1 MARLTV
7 LDSGDVARL
16 CAAFDLGPP
25 DSFAALDAGT
35 INSNFRVDTPRGR
48 FFLRVN
54 EGKEAREVE
63 TEARLVDTLEPLGV
77 PTPRPLRAKDGGWF
91 VPLGDP
97 PKWCSAFPWIQ
108 GRHLDRTELRP
119 ADARAA
125 GEALARLHL
134 AGAALAPEVRGRLG
148 PGSYPMPHLEARLEV
163 IYAAGRPDLEAARA
177 RLAAALAEVAAARDP
192 GLAAGPIHQDLFL
205 DNVLFDAERRLVALL
220 DFEQAVI
227 GPYAYDLAVTLL
239 AWTFGQDDFVAG
251 LPEGLVAG
259 YRAVRPLA
267 PQERAGFFSEARL
280 AAVRF
285 SITRITDVTL
295 RAGLGAA
302 PGKDY
307 RRYLRRLD
315 RLEARGERGFQ
326 ALIGD
331 G

>member
-7 LDSGDVARL
+7 LAPADVAQL

-25 DSFAALDAGT
+25 SAFQALDAGT
-35 INSNFRVDTPRGR
+35 VNSNFRVDTPRGR
-48 FFLRVN
+48 FFLRIN
-54 EGKEAREVE
+54 EGKESHDVE
-63 TEARLVDTLEPLGV
+63 TEACLVDALVPLGV
-77 PTPRPLRAKDGGWF
+77 PTPRPLRGKDGGWF

-108 GRHLDRTELRP
+108 GRHLGRAELVP

-134 AGAALAPEVRGRLG
+134 AGAALPPAVRDRLG
-148 PGSYPMPHLEARLEV
+148 PGSYTVAHLEARLEV
-163 IYAAGRPDLEAARA
+163 IRAAGRTDLAAAHA
-177 RLAAALAEVAAARDP
+177 RLAAALAEVARARDP
-192 GLAAGPIHQDLFL
+192 QLPVGPIHQDLFL
-205 DNVLFDAERRLVALL
+205 DNVLFDEARRLVALL

-239 AWTFGQDDFVAG
+239 AWAFGKDDFVAG
-251 LPEGLVAG
+251 LPEGLLAG
-259 YRAVRPLA
+259 YRSVRALEA
-267 PQERAGFFSEARL
+267 RERAGLFAEARL

-315 RLEARGERGFQ
+315 RLEALGERGFL

-331 G
+331 R